1 MISLV
6 WFDVAKIIIAGGLLS
21 GIVVKIVVRR
31 PYYLERLRPAFWLP
45 IARKMRQLDWSRLL
59 AIALA
64 FAALALFSALAI
76 GWVVQDKL
84 GWELYSENEFIF
96 TPEKIP
102 LPILFLTVNILPI
115 FEEWVFRGILLE
127 EASRRTR
134 SRSLGVLISALAFA
148 LFHLSNPGT
157 YPAYA
162 IPLVAGGIL
171 LGACYLLVGLG
182 GAIISHCAYNSI
194 LMIMG
199 A

>member
-1 MISLV
+1 VISLV
-6 WFDVAKIIIAGGLLS
+6 WFDFAKICIAGGLLG
-21 GIVVKIVVRR
+21 GIVGKLVVRR
-31 PYYLERLRPAFWLP
+31 PYYLERLRPRFWWP
-45 IARKMRQLDWSRLL
+45 IVRKMRQLEWSRLL

-64 FAALALFSALAI
+64 LATLALFLALVI
-76 GWVVQDKL
+76 GWVVQDKM
-84 GWELYSENEFIF
+84 GWELYSEEFIF
-96 TPEKIP
+96 TEEKIP
-102 LPILFLTVNILPI
+102 LPLLFLIINLLPI

-127 EASRRTR
+127 EVSRRAR
-134 SRSLGVLISALAFA
+134 SRSLGVLISALVFA

-182 GAIISHCAYNSI
+182 GAIISHCAYNSL

>member
-1 MISLV
+1 VIPLF
-6 WFDVAKIIIAGGLLS
+6 WLDVARICIAGALL
-21 GIVVKIVVRR
+21 GWIVGKLVIRR
-31 PYYLERLRPAFWLP
+31 PYYLKQLRPSFWIP
-45 IARKMRQLDWSRLL
+45 IVRRMRRLDWSRLF

-64 FAALALFSALAI
+64 FAALAMFSALAT
-76 GWVVQDKL
+76 GWFIQNRL
-84 GWELYSENEFIF
+84 GWELVSEEEFIF
-96 TPEKIP
+96 TEEKIP
-102 LPILFLTVNILPI
+102 LPLLFVIVNFLPI

-127 EASRRTR
+127 EAARRTR
-134 SRSLGVLISALAFA
+134 SRLLGVIISALAFA

-162 IPLVAGGIL
+162 IPLVVGGVL

-194 LMIMG
+194 LMVMG

>member
-1 MISLV
+1 VISLV
-6 WFDVAKIIIAGGLLS
+6 WLDVARICIAGGLLG
-21 GIVVKIVVRR
+21 GIIGKLVVRR
-31 PYYLERLRPAFWLP
+31 PYYIERLRPRFWWP
-45 IARKMRQLDWSRLL
+45 IVRKMRQLEWSRLL

-64 FAALALFSALAI
+64 FATLALFSASII
-76 GWVVQDKL
+76 GWVVQDKM
-84 GWELYSENEFIF
+84 GWELYSEKEFIL
-96 TPEKIP
+96 EKIP
-102 LPILFLTVNILPI
+102 LPLLFLTVNILPI

-127 EASRRTR
+127 EVSRRAR
-134 SRSLGVLISALAFA
+134 SRSLGVLISALVFA

-182 GAIISHCAYNSI
+182 GAIISHCAYNSL

>member
-1 MISLV
+1 VISLV
-6 WFDVAKIIIAGGLLS
+6 WFDVAKICIAGGLLG
-21 GIVVKIVVRR
+21 GIVGKLVVRR
-31 PYYLERLRPAFWLP
+31 PYYLERLRPSFWLP
-45 IARKMRQLDWSRLL
+45 ITRKMRQLEWSRLL
-59 AIALA
+59 AISLA
-64 FAALALFSALAI
+64 FATLALFSALAI
-76 GWVVQDKL
+76 GWVVQDKM
-84 GWELYSENEFIF
+84 GWELYSEEFIF
-96 TPEKIP
+96 TEEKIP
-102 LPILFLTVNILPI
+102 LPLLFLTVNLLPI

-127 EASRRTR
+127 EASRRAR
-134 SRSLGVLISALAFA
+134 SRSLGVLISALVFA

-182 GAIISHCAYNSI
+182 GAIISHCAYNSL